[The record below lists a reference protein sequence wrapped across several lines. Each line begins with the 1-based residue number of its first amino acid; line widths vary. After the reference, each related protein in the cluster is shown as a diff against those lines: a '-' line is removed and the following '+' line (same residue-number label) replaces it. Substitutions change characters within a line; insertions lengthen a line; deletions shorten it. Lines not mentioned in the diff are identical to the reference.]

1 MRIRIAAADWGRFDA
16 HAQDLLAP
24 LRDDAA
30 PVGLI
35 HDDEGWG
42 LVFDAEP
49 RWKPFRIDFNE
60 ASRVARLE
68 GQGREF
74 LKKALG
80 SGAALRILDAT
91 AGLCRDSLLLASWG
105 HQVSAYERDP
115 LIYVLAREAARR
127 WESPLPGWSLSF
139 GDAREALA
147 TLRPQVAYLD
157 PMYPHDEARSAA
169 PKKELRALQLW
180 HGTAGGGR
188 VDDGAGLFGAAWEH
202 VQSRVIVKRPLKGAP
217 LVPTPA
223 PTHVIK
229 GVSSRFDVY
238 VKS

>member
-1 MRIRIAAADWGRFDA
+1 MSDSDWLRFDA
-16 HAQDLLAP
+16 EAQGLLGP
-24 LRDDAA
+24 LRSPDARVA
-30 PVGLI
+30 LVQ
-35 HDDEGWG
+35 DEQGWG
-42 LVFDAEP
+42 LHFDDEP
-49 RWKPFRIDFNE
+49 KWKPFRIDFNE

-80 SGAALRILDAT
+80 SGSQLSVFDAT

-105 HQVSAYERDP
+105 HRVTACERDP
-115 LIYVLAREAARR
+115 LIYVLAREALRSWTA
-127 WESPLPGWSLSF
+127 PLPGWSLHF
-139 GDAREALA
+139 GDSCVALA
-147 TLRPQVAYLD
+147 ELRPQVAYLD

-180 HGTAGGGR
+180 HGATASEVLEASDR
-188 VDDGAGLFGAAWEH
+188 ALFVAAWTH
-202 VQSRVIVKRPLKGAP
+202 AQSRVIVKRPLRGRAI
-217 LVPTPA
+217 VPSPT